1 MSRLR
6 AALDP
11 KSVAIIGAS
20 ENPNKVGGRP
30 VHYLDKFGFKGK
42 IFPINPS
49 RPEVQGYKC
58 YKRLADLPE
67 APEMVIVA
75 VAGDNAIGVVEDC
88 AAHGVK
94 IAVVMASGFGEVD
107 AVEGKAKERRMVDAA
122 RKSGMRI
129 VGPNSQGL
137 ANFGTGAIASF
148 STMFMDMDR
157 PEGHVAMLS
166 QSGALS
172 TVPVG
177 FLRQRGIG
185 VRHTHATGNDADIT
199 VGELAVAV
207 AEDPEVKLLLL
218 YLESIPD
225 KKYLEELAAVA
236 LDRDLPIIALKSG
249 RSEAGRAAAQ
259 SHTGALANE
268 DRVVD
273 AFFEHH
279 GIWRAP
285 DVRGLVEATELY
297 LKGWKPR
304 GRRLVAISNSGA
316 VCVMTADAATNV
328 GMPMAKLA
336 AETDKKLKG
345 ILPSFATTTNPIDL
359 TAALL
364 SNGRLFGD
372 ILPVIAEDPAADAFL
387 IGVPV
392 AGPGYDVE
400 AFARDSAA
408 FARQTGK
415 PLVVAATQRSVA
427 DQFAAEGCTVF
438 PTETEAVTALHQF
451 LAHRELMARTLQ
463 RKAARAKTDQP
474 LISSDATTMLNEADS
489 LALLAAR
496 GIPVVAH
503 RLCHSRAEAVAAFAA
518 IGGPVVVKGCSA
530 DIAHKSELG
539 LVKLGVKTREEA
551 GEFWAQMEQIVR
563 QNGARFDGV
572 IVAAMADGRRE
583 IMIGAHRD
591 PVFGPVVAV
600 GDGGK
605 YVEVFRDTALLLP
618 PFSKD
623 DAKEALGKLR
633 IAPLFTG
640 VRGEP
645 PMDVDALCEAV
656 VKIGELMLDK
666 DASAVSID
674 LNPVLLDSAGKG
686 CVVVDAVVFAGEGA
700 GLSGCT

>member
-1 MSRLR
+1 MSRLK

-11 KSVAIIGAS
+11 RSVAIIGAS

-49 RPEVQGYKC
+49 RAEVQGYKC
-58 YKRLADLPE
+58 YKSLADLPE
-67 APEMVIVA
+67 SPEMVIVA
-75 VAGDNAIGVVEDC
+75 VAGDNAIGAVEDC

-107 AVEGKAKERRMVDAA
+107 AVAGKAKERRMVEVAHKA
-122 RKSGMRI
+122 GMRI

-157 PEGHVAMLS
+157 AEGHVAMLS

-185 VRHTHATGNDADIT
+185 VRHTHATGNDADIS

-218 YLESIPD
+218 YLESIPE

-236 LDRDLPIIALKSG
+236 IDRDLPIIALKSG
-249 RSEAGRAAAQ
+249 RSEAGRQAAQ

-285 DVRGLVEATELY
+285 DMRGLVEATELY

-316 VCVMTADAATNV
+316 VCVLTADAATAV

-336 AETDKKLKG
+336 PETDKKLKG
-345 ILPSFATTTNPIDL
+345 ILPSFATTANPIDL

-364 SNGRLFGD
+364 SNSRLFGD

-400 AFARDSAA
+400 AFARDAA
-408 FARQTGK
+408 SFGKQTGK
-415 PLVVAATQRSVA
+415 PLVIAATQRSVA
-427 DQFAAEGCTVF
+427 DQFASEGLSVF

-451 LAHRELMARTLQ
+451 LAHRELMARTLA
-463 RKAARAKTDQP
+463 RKATRAGAP
-474 LISSDATTMLNEADS
+474 PPPISSAAATTMLNEADS

-496 GIPVVAH
+496 GISVVAH
-503 RLCHSRAEAVAAFAA
+503 RLCRSRAEAVAAFDA

-539 LVKLGVKTREEA
+539 LVRLGIKTREEA
-551 GEFWAQMEQIVR
+551 GEVWAQMEGIIR
-563 QNGARFDGV
+563 KHGARFDGV
-572 IVAAMADGRRE
+572 IVAAMAGGRRE

-605 YVEVFRDTALLLP
+605 YVEIFRDTALLLP

-623 DAKEALGKLR
+623 DARQALERLR
-633 IAPLFTG
+633 IAPLFAG

-645 PMDVDALCEAV
+645 PMDVDTLSDAV
-656 VKIGELMLDK
+656 VRIGELMLDP
-666 DASAVSID
+666 AVRVMSLD

-686 CVVVDAVVFAGEGA
+686 CVVVDAVVFQG
-700 GLSGCT
+700 

>member
-1 MSRLR
+1 MSRLK

-11 KSVAIIGAS
+11 RSVAVIGAS

-49 RPEVQGYKC
+49 RAEVQGYKC
-58 YKRLADLPE
+58 YKSLADLPE
-67 APEMVIVA
+67 SPEMVIVA
-75 VAGDNAIGVVEDC
+75 VAGDNAIGAVEDC

-107 AVEGKAKERRMVDAA
+107 AVAGKAKERRMVEVAHKA
-122 RKSGMRI
+122 GMRI

-157 PEGHVAMLS
+157 AEGHVAMLS

-185 VRHTHATGNDADIT
+185 VRHTHATGNDADIS

-218 YLESIPD
+218 YLESIPER
-225 KKYLEELAAVA
+225 KYLEELAAVA
-236 LDRDLPIIALKSG
+236 IDRDLPIIALKSG
-249 RSEAGRAAAQ
+249 RSEAGRQAAQ

-279 GIWRAP
+279 GIWRAQ
-285 DVRGLVEATELY
+285 DMRGLVEATELY
-297 LKGWKPR
+297 LKGWKPG

-316 VCVMTADAATNV
+316 VCVLTADAATGV

-336 AETDKKLKG
+336 PETDKKLKR
-345 ILPSFATTTNPIDL
+345 ILPSFATTANPIDL

-364 SNGRLFGD
+364 SNSRLFGD

-400 AFARDSAA
+400 AFARDAA
-408 FARQTGK
+408 SFGRQTGK
-415 PLVVAATQRSVA
+415 PLVIAATQRSVA
-427 DQFAAEGCTVF
+427 DQFASEDLSVF

-451 LAHRELMARTLQ
+451 LAHRELMARTLA
-463 RKAARAKTDQP
+463 RKATRARAP
-474 LISSDATTMLNEADS
+474 LPPISPAAATTMLNEADS
-489 LALLAAR
+489 LAMLAAR

-503 RLCHSRAEAVAAFAA
+503 RLCRSRAEAVAAFDA

-530 DIAHKSELG
+530 DIVHKSELG
-539 LVKLGVKTREEA
+539 MVRLGIETREEA
-551 GEFWAQMEQIVR
+551 GEVWAQMEGIIR
-563 QNGARFDGV
+563 KHGARFDGV
-572 IVAAMADGRRE
+572 IVAAMAGGRRE

-605 YVEVFRDTALLLP
+605 YVEIFRDTALLLP

-623 DAKEALGKLR
+623 DARQVLERLR
-633 IAPLFTG
+633 IAPLLAG

-645 PMDVDALCEAV
+645 PMDVDTLCDAV
-656 VKIGELMLDK
+656 VRIGELMLDP
-666 DASAVSID
+666 AVRVMSLD

-686 CVVVDAVVFAGEGA
+686 CVVVDAVVFQG
-700 GLSGCT
+700 

>member
-1 MSRLR
+1 MTRLK

-11 KSVAIIGAS
+11 RSVAVIGAS

-49 RPEVQGYKC
+49 RPEVQGHKC
-58 YKRLADLPE
+58 YPSLADLPE
-67 APEMVIVA
+67 APDMAIVA
-75 VAGDNAIGVVEDC
+75 VAGDNAIGTVEEC
-88 AAHGVK
+88 AARGVK
-94 IAVVMASGFGEVD
+94 VAVVMASGFGEVD
-107 AVEGKAKERRMVDAA
+107 AVAGKAKERRMVEVAHKA
-122 RKSGMRI
+122 GMRI

-137 ANFGTGAIASF
+137 ANFGTGTIASF
-148 STMFMDMDR
+148 STMFMEM
-157 PEGHVAMLS
+157 EASEGQGHVAMLS

-172 TVPVG
+172 SVPVG

-218 YLESIPD
+218 YLESIPET
-225 KKYLEELAAVA
+225 KYLEELASVA
-236 LDRDLPIIALKSG
+236 LKRDLPIVALKSG
-249 RSEAGRAAAQ
+249 RSEAGRQAAQ

-273 AFFEHH
+273 VFFEQH

-285 DVRGLVEATELY
+285 DMRGLVEATELY
-297 LKGWKPR
+297 LKGWKPM

-316 VCVMTADAATNV
+316 VCVMTADAATAV
-328 GMPMAKLA
+328 GMPMAKLS

-364 SNGRLFGD
+364 SNSRLFGD

-400 AFARDSAA
+400 AFARDAAA
-408 FARQTGK
+408 FGKQTGK
-415 PLVVAATQRSVA
+415 PLVIAATQRSVA
-427 DQFAAEGCTVF
+427 DQFTAEGSSVF

-451 LAHRELMARTLQ
+451 LAHRELMART
-463 RKAARAKTDQP
+463 KARQTLESNARAP
-474 LISSDATTMLNEADS
+474 WVPVAATAMLNEADS
-489 LALLAAR
+489 LALLAER

-503 RLCHSRAEAVAAFAA
+503 RLCRSRAEAIAAFET

-539 LVKLGVKTREEA
+539 LVKLGVASREEA
-551 GEFWAQMEQIVR
+551 GEVWAQMEAIIR
-563 QNGARFDGV
+563 KHGARFDGV
-572 IVAAMADGRRE
+572 IVAAMAGGRRE

-605 YVEVFRDTALLLP
+605 YVEIFRDTALLLP
-618 PFSKD
+618 PFSKEEV
-623 DAKEALGKLR
+623 DAALHKLKV
-633 IAPLFTG
+633 APLFAG

-645 PMDVDALCEAV
+645 PMDVEILCDAV
-656 VKIGELMLDK
+656 MRIGELMLDPAAK
-666 DASAVSID
+666 VMSLD

-686 CVVVDAVVFAGEGA
+686 CVVVDAVVFQG
-700 GLSGCT
+700 

>member
-11 KSVAIIGAS
+11 RSVAIIGAS

-30 VHYLDKFGFKGK
+30 VHYLKKFGFKGR
-42 IFPINPS
+42 IFPVNPS
-49 RPEVQGYKC
+49 RREIQGHKC
-58 YKRLADLPE
+58 YPSLKDLPE

-75 VAGDNAIGVVEDC
+75 VAGDNAIGAVDDC
-88 AAHGVK
+88 AAQGVK
-94 IAVVMASGFGEVD
+94 VAVVMASGFGEVD
-107 AVEGKAKERRMVDAA
+107 AVAGKAKEQRMVAA
-122 RKSGMRI
+122 AHKAGMRI

-148 STMFMDMDR
+148 STMFMEFDR
-157 PEGHVAMLS
+157 VEGHVAMLS

-177 FLRQRGIG
+177 FLNPRGIG
-185 VRHTHATGNDADIT
+185 VRHSHATGNDSDIT
-199 VGELAVAV
+199 VGELAIAV
-207 AEDPEVKLLLL
+207 AEDPEVRLMLL

-249 RSEAGRAAAQ
+249 RSEAGRQAAQ

-285 DVRGLVEATELY
+285 DMRGLVEASELY
-297 LKGWKPR
+297 LKGWKPK

-316 VCVMTADAATNV
+316 VCVMTADAATAV

-336 AETDKKLKG
+336 PETDSKLKS

-364 SNGRLFGD
+364 SNSNLFGD
-372 ILPVIAEDPAADAFL
+372 ILPVIAQDPAADAFV

-400 AFARDSAA
+400 AFARDAAA
-408 FARQTGK
+408 FGKQTGK
-415 PLVVAATQRSVA
+415 PLVVAVTQPSVA
-427 DQFAAEGCTVF
+427 GRFAAKGTSVF
-438 PTETEAVTALHQF
+438 PTEVEAVTALHQF
-451 LAHRELMARTLQ
+451 LAHRELMARTLA
-463 RKAARAKTDQP
+463 RKAVRGASEALLEAPENTV
-474 LISSDATTMLNEADS
+474 MLNEADS
-489 LALLAAR
+489 LALLVGR
-496 GIPVVAH
+496 GIKVVSH
-503 RLCHSRAEAVAAFAA
+503 RLCRSRAEAVAAFEAM
-518 IGGPVVVKGCSA
+518 GGPVVVKGCSA

-539 LVKLGVKTREEA
+539 LVRLGVRTREEA
-551 GEFWAQMEQIVR
+551 GEVWAQMEGIIRKQ
-563 QNGARFDGV
+563 GSRFDGV
-572 IVAAMADGRRE
+572 IIAAMAGGRRE

-591 PVFGPVVAV
+591 PVFGAVVAV

-605 YVEVFRDTALLLP
+605 YVEVFRDTTLLLP
-618 PFSKD
+618 PFSSD
-623 DAKEALGKLR
+623 DVKEALGRLR
-633 IAPLFTG
+633 IAPLLSG

-645 PMDVDALCEAV
+645 PMDVDALADTV
-656 VKIGELMLDK
+656 VKVGALMR
-666 DASAVSID
+666 DAQAKVMSLD
-674 LNPVLLDSAGKG
+674 LNPVLLDSEGKG
-686 CVVVDAVVFAGEGA
+686 CVVVDAVVFKG
-700 GLSGCT
+700 

>member
-1 MSRLR
+1 MSRLE

-11 KSVAIIGAS
+11 KSIAIIGAS

-30 VHYLDKFGFKGK
+30 VHFLDKFGFKGK

-49 RPEVQGYKC
+49 RTEVQGYKC
-58 YKRLADLPE
+58 YNSLADLPE
-67 APEMVIVA
+67 APDMVIVA

-94 IAVVMASGFGEVD
+94 VAVVMASGFGEVD
-107 AVEGKAKERRMVDAA
+107 AVAGKAKERRMVEAA
-122 RKSGMRI
+122 HKAGMRI

-157 PEGHVAMLS
+157 AEGHVAMLS

-185 VRHTHATGNDADIT
+185 VRHTHATGNDADIS

-218 YLESIPD
+218 YLESIPE

-249 RSEAGRAAAQ
+249 RSEAGRQAAQ

-285 DVRGLVEATELY
+285 DMRGLVEATELY
-297 LKGWKPR
+297 LKGWKPK

-316 VCVMTADAATNV
+316 VCVLTADAATAV

-336 AETDKKLKG
+336 PETDKKLKG

-364 SNGRLFGD
+364 SNSRLFGD

-408 FARQTGK
+408 FGRQTGK
-415 PLVVAATQRSVA
+415 PLVIAATQRSVA
-427 DQFAAEGCTVF
+427 DQFASEGLSVF
-438 PTETEAVTALHQF
+438 PTETEAVSALHQF
-451 LAHRELMARTLQ
+451 LAHRELMARTLA
-463 RKAARAKTDQP
+463 RKAQRVTAGPPVPSA
-474 LISSDATTMLNEADS
+474 ATTMLNEADS

-496 GIPVVAH
+496 GIPVVPH
-503 RLCHSRAEAVAAFAA
+503 RLCRSRAEAVAAFEA

-551 GEFWAQMEQIVR
+551 GEVWAQMEAIIR
-563 QNGARFDGV
+563 RHGARFDGV
-572 IVAAMADGRRE
+572 IIAAMAGGRRE

-591 PVFGPVVAV
+591 AVFGPVVAV

-605 YVEVFRDTALLLP
+605 YVEIFRDTTLLLP

-623 DAKEALGKLR
+623 DAREALGRLR
-633 IAPLFTG
+633 IAPLFAG
-640 VRGEP
+640 VRGES
-645 PMDVDALCEAV
+645 PMDIDSLCDAV
-656 VKIGELMLDK
+656 VGIGALMLDP
-666 DASAVSID
+666 AARVMSLD
-674 LNPVLLDSAGKG
+674 LNPVLLDTAGKG
-686 CVVVDAVVFAGEGA
+686 CVVVDAVVFQG
-700 GLSGCT
+700 

>member
-1 MSRLR
+1 MSRLK

-11 KSVAIIGAS
+11 RSVAIIGAS

-49 RPEVQGYKC
+49 RAEVQGYKC
-58 YKRLADLPE
+58 YKSLADLPQS
-67 APEMVIVA
+67 PEMVIVA
-75 VAGDNAIGVVEDC
+75 VAGDNAIGAVEDC

-107 AVEGKAKERRMVDAA
+107 AVAGKAKERRMVEVAHKA
-122 RKSGMRI
+122 GMRI

-157 PEGHVAMLS
+157 AEGHVAMLS

-185 VRHTHATGNDADIT
+185 VRHTHATGNDADIS

-218 YLESIPD
+218 YLESIPE

-236 LDRDLPIIALKSG
+236 IDRDLPIIALKSG
-249 RSEAGRAAAQ
+249 RSEAGRQAAQ

-285 DVRGLVEATELY
+285 DMRGLVEATELY

-316 VCVMTADAATNV
+316 VCVLTADAATAV

-336 AETDKKLKG
+336 PETDKKLKG
-345 ILPSFATTTNPIDL
+345 ILPSFATTANPIDL

-364 SNGRLFGD
+364 SNSRLFGD

-400 AFARDSAA
+400 AFARDAA
-408 FARQTGK
+408 SFGKQTGK
-415 PLVVAATQRSVA
+415 PLVIAATQRSVA
-427 DQFAAEGCTVF
+427 DQFASEGLSVF

-451 LAHRELMARTLQ
+451 LAHRELMARTL
-463 RKAARAKTDQP
+463 ARRATRAGAP
-474 LISSDATTMLNEADS
+474 PPPISSAAATTMLNEADS

-496 GIPVVAH
+496 GISVVAH
-503 RLCHSRAEAVAAFAA
+503 RLCRSRAEAVAAFDA

-539 LVKLGVKTREEA
+539 LVRLGIKTREEA
-551 GEFWAQMEQIVR
+551 GEVWAQMEGIIR
-563 QNGARFDGV
+563 KYGARFDGV
-572 IVAAMADGRRE
+572 IVAAMAGGRRE

-605 YVEVFRDTALLLP
+605 YVEIFRDTALLLP

-623 DAKEALGKLR
+623 DARQALERLR
-633 IAPLFTG
+633 IAALFAG

-645 PMDVDALCEAV
+645 PMDVDTLSDAV
-656 VKIGELMLDK
+656 VRIGELMLDP
-666 DASAVSID
+666 AVRVMSLD

-686 CVVVDAVVFAGEGA
+686 CVVVDAVVFQG
-700 GLSGCT
+700 

>member
-1 MSRLR
+1 MSRLK

-11 KSVAIIGAS
+11 RSVAIIGAS

-49 RPEVQGYKC
+49 RAEVQGYKC
-58 YKRLADLPE
+58 YKSLADLPQS
-67 APEMVIVA
+67 PEMVIVA
-75 VAGDNAIGVVEDC
+75 VAGDNAIGAVEDC

-107 AVEGKAKERRMVDAA
+107 AVAGKAKERRMVEVAHKA
-122 RKSGMRI
+122 GMRI

-157 PEGHVAMLS
+157 AEGHVAMLS

-185 VRHTHATGNDADIT
+185 VRHTHATGNDADIS

-218 YLESIPD
+218 YLESIPE

-236 LDRDLPIIALKSG
+236 IDRDLPIIALKSG
-249 RSEAGRAAAQ
+249 RSEAGRQAAQ

-268 DRVVD
+268 DRVVN

-285 DVRGLVEATELY
+285 DMRGLVEATELY

-316 VCVMTADAATNV
+316 VCVLTADAATAV

-336 AETDKKLKG
+336 PETDKKLKG
-345 ILPSFATTTNPIDL
+345 ILPSFATTANPIDL

-364 SNGRLFGD
+364 SNSRLFGD

-400 AFARDSAA
+400 AFARDAA
-408 FARQTGK
+408 SFGKQTGK
-415 PLVVAATQRSVA
+415 PLVIAATQRSVA
-427 DQFAAEGCTVF
+427 DQFASEGLSVF

-451 LAHRELMARTLQ
+451 LAHRELMARTLA
-463 RKAARAKTDQP
+463 RKATRAGAP
-474 LISSDATTMLNEADS
+474 PPPISSAAATTMLNEADS

-496 GIPVVAH
+496 GISVVAH
-503 RLCHSRAEAVAAFAA
+503 RLCRSRAEAVAAFDA

-539 LVKLGVKTREEA
+539 LVRLGIKTREEA
-551 GEFWAQMEQIVR
+551 GEVWAQMEGIIR
-563 QNGARFDGV
+563 KYGARFDGV
-572 IVAAMADGRRE
+572 IVAAMAGGRRE

-605 YVEVFRDTALLLP
+605 YVEIFRDTALLLP

-623 DAKEALGKLR
+623 DARQALERLR
-633 IAPLFTG
+633 IAALFAG

-645 PMDVDALCEAV
+645 PMDVDTLSDAV
-656 VKIGELMLDK
+656 VRIGELMLDP
-666 DASAVSID
+666 AVRVMSLD

-686 CVVVDAVVFAGEGA
+686 CVVVDAVVFQG
-700 GLSGCT
+700 

>member
-1 MSRLR
+1 MSRLK

-11 KSVAIIGAS
+11 RSIAIIGAS

-30 VHYLDKFGFKGK
+30 VHYLDKFGFKGR

-49 RPEVQGYKC
+49 RSEVQGHRC
-58 YKRLADLPE
+58 YKSLADLPE

-75 VAGDNAIGVVEDC
+75 VAGDNAIGVVEEC

-94 IAVVMASGFGEVD
+94 VAVVMASGFGEVD
-107 AVEGKAKERRMVDAA
+107 AVAGKAKERRMVEAA
-122 RKSGMRI
+122 HRAGMRI

-157 PEGHVAMLS
+157 SEGHVAMLS

-218 YLESIPD
+218 YLESIPE

-249 RSEAGRAAAQ
+249 RSEAGRQAAQ

-285 DVRGLVEATELY
+285 DMRGLVEATELY

-316 VCVMTADAATNV
+316 VCVMTADAATAV

-336 AETDKKLKG
+336 DETDRKLKG

-364 SNGRLFGD
+364 SNSRLFGD

-400 AFARDSAA
+400 AFARDAAA
-408 FARQTGK
+408 FGKQTGK
-415 PLVVAATQRSVA
+415 PLVIAATQRSVA
-427 DQFAAEGCTVF
+427 DQFAAEGSSVF

-451 LAHRELMARTLQ
+451 LAHRELMART
-463 RKAARAKTDQP
+463 RARQAIRGNDTTP
-474 LISSDATTMLNEADS
+474 SSLPTSSAATTMLNEADS

-496 GIPVVAH
+496 GIPVVPH
-503 RLCHSRAEAVAAFAA
+503 RLCRSRAEAIAAFET

-539 LVKLGVKTREEA
+539 LVKLGVRTREEA
-551 GEFWAQMEQIVR
+551 GEIWAQMEEIIR
-563 QNGARFDGV
+563 KHGARFDGV
-572 IVAAMADGRRE
+572 IIAAMAGGRRE

-605 YVEVFRDTALLLP
+605 YVEIFRDTTLLLP
-618 PFSKD
+618 PFSLG
-623 DAKEALGKLR
+623 DAREALGKLR
-633 IAPLFTG
+633 IAPLFAG

-645 PMDVDALCEAV
+645 PMDVDALCDAV
-656 VKIGELMLDK
+656 VRIGELMLDPAAK
-666 DASAVSID
+666 VMSLD

-686 CVVVDAVVFAGEGA
+686 CVVVDAVVFQG
-700 GLSGCT
+700 

>member
-1 MSRLR
+1 MSRLK

-11 KSVAIIGAS
+11 RSVAIIGAS

-42 IFPINPS
+42 IYPINPS
-49 RPEVQGYKC
+49 RAEVQGYKC
-58 YKRLADLPE
+58 YKSLDELPE

-75 VAGDNAIGVVEDC
+75 VAGDNAIGAVDDC

-107 AVEGKAKERRMVDAA
+107 AVEGKAKERRMVEAA
-122 RKSGMRI
+122 HKTGMRI

-148 STMFMDMDR
+148 STMFMDMER
-157 PEGHVAMLS
+157 SEGHVAMLS

-185 VRHTHATGNDADIT
+185 VRHTHATGNDADIS

-207 AEDPEVKLLLL
+207 AEDTEVKLLLL
-218 YLESIPD
+218 YLESIPE
-225 KKYLEELAAVA
+225 KKYLEELAALA

-249 RSEAGRAAAQ
+249 RTEAGRQAAQ

-285 DVRGLVEATELY
+285 DMRGLVEATELY

-316 VCVMTADAATNV
+316 VCVLTADAATAV

-336 AETDKKLKG
+336 AETDRKLKG

-387 IGVPV
+387 VGIPV

-408 FARQTGK
+408 FGKQTGK
-415 PLVVAATQRSVA
+415 PLVIAATQASVA
-427 DQFAAEGCTVF
+427 DQFSSEGLSVF

-451 LAHRELMARTLQ
+451 LAHRELMARTFARRAQ
-463 RKAARAKTDQP
+463 RAKAGP
-474 LISSDATTMLNEADS
+474 PPILSAATSMLNEADS

-496 GIPVVAH
+496 GIPVVPH
-503 RLCHSRAEAVAAFAA
+503 RLCRSRAEAVAAFEA

-539 LVKLGVKTREEA
+539 LVKLGVNTREEA
-551 GEFWAQMEQIVR
+551 GLAWAQMEEIIR
-563 QNGARFDGV
+563 KHGARFDGV
-572 IVAAMADGRRE
+572 IVAAQAGGRRE

-605 YVEVFRDTALLLP
+605 YVEIFRDTTLLLP
-618 PFSKD
+618 PFSRE
-623 DAKEALGKLR
+623 DAREALGRLR
-633 IAPLFTG
+633 IAPLFNG

-645 PMDVDALCEAV
+645 PMDVDALSDAV
-656 VKIGELMLDK
+656 VKIGELMLEPG
-666 DASAVSID
+666 ARVMSLD
-674 LNPVLLDSAGKG
+674 LNPVLLDSLGKG
-686 CVVVDAVVFAGEGA
+686 CVVVDAVVFQG
-700 GLSGCT
+700 

>member
-1 MSRLR
+1 MSRLE

-11 KSVAIIGAS
+11 KSIAIIGAS

-30 VHYLDKFGFKGK
+30 VHYLDKFRFKGK

-49 RPEVQGYKC
+49 RTEVQGYKC
-58 YKRLADLPE
+58 YNSLADLPE
-67 APEMVIVA
+67 APDMVIVA
-75 VAGDNAIGVVEDC
+75 VAGDNAIGAVEDC

-107 AVEGKAKERRMVDAA
+107 AVVGKAKERRMVEVAHKA
-122 RKSGMRI
+122 GMRI

-157 PEGHVAMLS
+157 AEGHVAMLS

-185 VRHTHATGNDADIT
+185 VRHTHATGNDADIS

-218 YLESIPD
+218 YLESIPE

-249 RSEAGRAAAQ
+249 RSEAGRQAAQ

-285 DVRGLVEATELY
+285 DMRGLVEATELY
-297 LKGWKPR
+297 LKGWKPK

-316 VCVMTADAATNV
+316 VCVLTADAATAV
-328 GMPMAKLA
+328 GMPIATLA
-336 AETDKKLKG
+336 PETDKKLKG

-364 SNGRLFGD
+364 SNSRLFGD

-408 FARQTGK
+408 FGKQTGK
-415 PLVVAATQRSVA
+415 PLVIAATQRSVA
-427 DQFAAEGCTVF
+427 DQFASEGLSVF
-438 PTETEAVTALHQF
+438 PTETEAVSALHQF
-451 LAHRELMARTLQ
+451 LAHRELMARTLA
-463 RKAARAKTDQP
+463 RKATRVMASPPVLSA
-474 LISSDATTMLNEADS
+474 ATTMLNEADS

-496 GIPVVAH
+496 GIPVVPH
-503 RLCHSRAEAVAAFAA
+503 RLCRSRAEAVAAFEA

-551 GEFWAQMEQIVR
+551 GEVWAQMEDIIR
-563 QNGARFDGV
+563 KHGARFDGV
-572 IVAAMADGRRE
+572 IIAAMAGGRRE

-605 YVEVFRDTALLLP
+605 YVEIFRDTALLLP

-623 DAKEALGKLR
+623 DAREALGRLR
-633 IAPLFTG
+633 VAPLFAG
-640 VRGEP
+640 VRGEQ
-645 PMDVDALCEAV
+645 PMDVESLCDAA
-656 VKIGELMLDK
+656 VKIGALMLDP
-666 DASAVSID
+666 AARVMSLD
-674 LNPVLLDSAGKG
+674 LNPVLLDTAGKG
-686 CVVVDAVVFAGEGA
+686 CVVVDAVVFQG
-700 GLSGCT
+700 